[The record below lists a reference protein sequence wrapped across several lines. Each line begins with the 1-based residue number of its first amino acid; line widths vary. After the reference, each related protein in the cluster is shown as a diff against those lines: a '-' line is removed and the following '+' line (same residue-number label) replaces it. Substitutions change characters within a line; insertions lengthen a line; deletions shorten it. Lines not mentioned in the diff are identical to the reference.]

1 MKSERGSISMGVLLV
16 FIIGLAVVLGY
27 VLLNKDN
34 ANTDVTVVGTGAID
48 ITYNNTS
55 APSVGFTDGLNQ
67 PSSSETFP
75 LDEVGEGTEK
85 KEVFNV
91 DINSDGLMDRIVRT
105 HNENGTAHFWDEYR
119 IELNNNGVYFNI
131 APSGLRTTEGAEC
144 ALQKV
149 KFVFK
154 PKFKVIKISRPWDET
169 WNTPTM
175 ATRTVYELRG
185 NKLVATSVQ
194 ELKKVCDVS
203 ELFNKL

>member
-16 FIIGLAVVLGY
+16 FILGLAIVLGY

-34 ANTDVTVVGTGAID
+34 ANTDVAVVGSGAID

-55 APSVGFTDGLNQ
+55 TPSVGFTDGLNQ

-154 PKFKVIKISRPWDET
+154 PKFKVIKISRQWDET
-169 WNTPTM
+169 WDTPTM
-175 ATRTVYELRG
+175 ATRTVYELQG
-185 NKLVATSVQ
+185 DKLVATSVQ

>member
-1 MKSERGSISMGVLLV
+1 MKSERGSISMGVLSV
-16 FIIGLAVVLGY
+16 FILGLAIVLGY

-34 ANTDVTVVGTGAID
+34 ANTDVAVVGTGAID
-48 ITYNNTS
+48 IAYNNAS
-55 APSVGFTDGLNQ
+55 APSAGFTDGLNQ

-144 ALQKV
+144 ALQK
-149 KFVFK
+149 
-154 PKFKVIKISRPWDET
+154 
-169 WNTPTM
+169 
-175 ATRTVYELRG
+175 
-185 NKLVATSVQ
+185 
-194 ELKKVCDVS
+194 
-203 ELFNKL
+203 

>member
-16 FIIGLAVVLGY
+16 FIIGLAIVLGY

-34 ANTDVTVVGTGAID
+34 AKTDVTVVGSGAID
-48 ITYNNTS
+48 IMYNNTS

-175 ATRTVYELRG
+175 ATRTVYELQDD
-185 NKLVATSVQ
+185 KLVATSVQ

-203 ELFNKL
+203 ELFDKI

>member
-16 FIIGLAVVLGY
+16 FILGLAIILGY

-34 ANTDVTVVGTGAID
+34 ANTDVAVVGTGAID

-175 ATRTVYELRG
+175 ATRTVYELQG
-185 NKLVATSVQ
+185 DKLVATSVQ
-194 ELKKVCDVS
+194 ELKTVCDVS

>member
-34 ANTDVTVVGTGAID
+34 TNTDVTVVGSGAID

-175 ATRTVYELRG
+175 ATRTVYELQG
-185 NKLVATSVQ
+185 DKLVATSVQ

>member
-34 ANTDVTVVGTGAID
+34 TNTDVTVVGSGAID

-55 APSVGFTDGLNQ
+55 APNVGFTDGLNQ

-175 ATRTVYELRG
+175 ATRTVYELQG
-185 NKLVATSVQ
+185 DKLVATSVQ